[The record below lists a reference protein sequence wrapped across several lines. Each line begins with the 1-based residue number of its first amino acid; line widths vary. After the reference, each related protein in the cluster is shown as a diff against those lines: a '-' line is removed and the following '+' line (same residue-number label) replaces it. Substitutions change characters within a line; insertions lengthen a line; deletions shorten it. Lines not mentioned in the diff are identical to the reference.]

1 MTRLTFDDPNQKALS
16 MMIRTLLLLALLSPA
31 LRAAETQT
39 LYFGG
44 PILTMER
51 AAPSAEA
58 VVTRGDRIQFVGTL
72 AAARA
77 QHPDAS
83 PRDLKGQ
90 TLMPGFIEQH
100 LHPILG
106 ALALSVPVI
115 APEAWELPDR
125 TWPAVTAQFDYL
137 AALKAAETE
146 MTDPNATLWTWGYHH
161 LYHGRLNRTMLD
173 GISRTRPI
181 GVWHRSAHEFYANTA
196 LLEKYGLTEATLAEA
211 PEDARAQTDLD
222 KGHFYENG
230 ALVFFLPRVIGDL
243 ASEARF
249 RAGLKSMITLLHR
262 NGVTA
267 YNEPGALVVPAIADL
282 YSEILGADSTPMY
295 SFFTPESKTPYLK
308 HGAGPELVAAVEAQT
323 RQLPETGK
331 VRYFDKQVK
340 ILFDGAIISQLM
352 QMQEGYLD
360 GHKGEWIQDPEQ
372 TRAIIE
378 TFWDQDYQIL
388 VHTNGDLGLET
399 LLSIVEA
406 QQKRRPRPDH
416 RLTVVHF
423 ANATPTQVKRIAELG
438 AIVSANPYYLTGFGN
453 KYAEVGLGPERAH
466 SMVRLAEVVDA
477 GIPLSLHS
485 DLPMA
490 PADPLFLVW
499 SAVTRQTN
507 EGNVLRPDLAISLDD
522 ALRAITL
529 DAAYSWR
536 MEQELGSIKAGKIA
550 NFTLLDQNP
559 YEVPPARLNA
569 IKVTATVFEGREFP
583 VP

>member
-1 MTRLTFDDPNQKALS
+1 MKTLW
-16 MMIRTLLLLALLSPA
+16 LLLLLTFFTPAVLSA
-31 LRAAETQT
+31 DNETV
-39 LYFGG
+39 YFGG
-44 PILTMER
+44 PIITMEP
-51 AAPSAEA
+51 AQPSVEA
-58 VVTRGDRIQFVGTL
+58 VVTKGTRIQFVGTL
-72 AAARA
+72 ADAR
-77 QHPDAS
+77 QRHPDAS
-83 PRDLKGQ
+83 PHDLKGQ

-137 AALKAAETE
+137 AALKTAEIE
-146 MTDPNATLWTWGYHH
+146 MTDPDATLWTWGYHH

-196 LLEKYGLTEATLAEA
+196 LLEKYGLTEQALAAA
-211 PEDARAQTDLD
+211 PSDAQAQTDLD

-230 ALVFFLPRVIGDL
+230 ALVFFLPRVIEDL

-249 RAGLKSMITLLHR
+249 RAGLNAMVTMLHR

-282 YSEILGADSTPMY
+282 YTEILAADSTPMY
-295 SFFTPESKTPYLK
+295 SFFTAESKSPYLK

-323 RQLPETGK
+323 RLLPRTGK
-331 VRYFDKQVK
+331 VRYFEKQVK

-352 QMQEGYLD
+352 QMKDGYLD

-399 LLSIVEA
+399 LLSILEA
-406 QQKRRPRPDH
+406 QQKRRPRKDH

-423 ANATPTQVKRIAELG
+423 ANATPEQVKRIAELG

-466 SMVRLAEVVDA
+466 AMVRLAEVVEA

-499 SAVTRQTN
+499 CAVNRQTN

-522 ALRAITL
+522 ALRGITI
-529 DAAYSWR
+529 DAAHSWR
-536 MEQELGSIKAGKIA
+536 MEQQLGSIKAGKVA

-559 YEVPPARLNA
+559 YEVPARQLNR
-569 IKVTATVFEGREFP
+569 IDVTGTVFEGRWFP
-583 VP
+583 VQ